1 MPLGVQ
7 QTAASTQGSSSHGTD
22 KHYSLRSTNY
32 SMRTHGNTQR
42 PGSSGDTDGFVIS
55 NSDRASSRFQA
66 SPKSAQLTVQLV
78 HPIVTVSV
86 R

>member
-1 MPLGVQ
+1 
-7 QTAASTQGSSSHGTD
+7 
-22 KHYSLRSTNY
+22 
-32 SMRTHGNTQR
+32 MRTHGNTQR
-42 PGSSGDTDGFVIS
+42 PGSSEDTDGFVIS

-78 HPIVTVSV
+78 HPIVTMSI